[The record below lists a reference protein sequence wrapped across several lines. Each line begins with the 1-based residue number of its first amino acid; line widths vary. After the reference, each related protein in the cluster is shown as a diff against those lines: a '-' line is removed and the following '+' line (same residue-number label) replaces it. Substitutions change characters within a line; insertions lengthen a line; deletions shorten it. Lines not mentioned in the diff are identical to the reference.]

1 MFDRLIPAMRRP
13 LFWPF
18 IGVIAALLL
27 AACPQP
33 AADPVPFEIVLN
45 TGYDQAAGM
54 TIAYGTPDDSWD
66 LVTWVPAPTLSYGS
80 NLSYGC
86 GLGA

>member
-1 MFDRLIPAMRRP
+1 MFDRLMPAMRRP
-13 LFWPF
+13 LFWAF

-66 LVTWVPAPTLSYGS
+66 LVTWVPASTLSYGS
-80 NLSYGC
+80 NVSYGC